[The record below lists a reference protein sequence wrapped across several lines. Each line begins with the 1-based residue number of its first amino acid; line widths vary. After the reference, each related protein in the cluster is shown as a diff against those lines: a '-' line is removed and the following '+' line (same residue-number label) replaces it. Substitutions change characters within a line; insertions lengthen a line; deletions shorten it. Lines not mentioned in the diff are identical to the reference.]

1 MSFDRVVSI
10 IGNGGIFLFLSPK
23 EAASI
28 RNVCKFL
35 RLAVEQCPFEFDR
48 IHKGILGW
56 CISFPCAVSASFCG
70 KMTPQEIKSLPVNLR
85 KVYFDHYYDY
95 GSEHDEDFL
104 TPVMYGMLLERCPLL
119 TELQLTYNP
128 FRDDGTNA
136 EIIEVVSKFQHLTS
150 LKGVVANMDI
160 AMLLATKCPQLK
172 ELQISYYEFAGDV
185 IAQSFP
191 SLTAISLAD
200 TGWLDGYF
208 ALVPL
213 FKNHP
218 SIVRLALPH
227 YRKENF
233 AEFLSADV
241 QNLTSL
247 DLSHSR
253 NVDDFFLHELFQKCP
268 KLKELTLHGCN
279 QLSEDM
285 FLHLMERFT
294 PNSVM
299 VWGKEYFYSLP
310 TVNQV
315 KALARYCD
323 KHKVVN
329 GINVVQS
336 VHIDDNGLLCFAN
349 VNRQKLV
356 VLDCSS
362 NLTVDGLMPVLRGC
376 PNLEHFTTDIL
387 LEPVHIIELLKLC
400 KHITKLHLRSPM
412 VYIDPFMQ
420 LCICLRYQNLQELT
434 LNGCID
440 IDLIA
445 EHCPNLTFLSF
456 RLKTKSDEPRIFQV
470 FQKLTTFVDFV

>member
-1 MSFDRVVSI
+1 
-10 IGNGGIFLFLSPK
+10 
-23 EAASI
+23 
-28 RNVCKFL
+28 
-35 RLAVEQCPFEFDR
+35 
-48 IHKGILGW
+48 
-56 CISFPCAVSASFCG
+56 
-70 KMTPQEIKSLPVNLR
+70 
-85 KVYFDHYYDY
+85 
-95 GSEHDEDFL
+95 
-104 TPVMYGMLLERCPLL
+104 
-119 TELQLTYNP
+119 
-128 FRDDGTNA
+128 
-136 EIIEVVSKFQHLTS
+136 
-150 LKGVVANMDI
+150 
-160 AMLLATKCPQLK
+160 
-172 ELQISYYEFAGDV
+172 
-185 IAQSFP
+185 
-191 SLTAISLAD
+191 
-200 TGWLDGYF
+200 
-208 ALVPL
+208 
-213 FKNHP
+213 
-218 SIVRLALPH
+218 
-227 YRKENF
+227 
-233 AEFLSADV
+233 
-241 QNLTSL
+241 
-247 DLSHSR
+247 
-253 NVDDFFLHELFQKCP
+253 
-268 KLKELTLHGCN
+268 
-279 QLSEDM
+279 M